1 MAAWETTSS
10 GPCPRSKGRAA
21 MSSSGRTAIAPDRGA
36 NLTVPGIV
44 ARAKPTVIRH
54 GNPTKL
60 RLRALVRGFFEW

>member
-1 MAAWETTSS
+1 
-10 GPCPRSKGRAA
+10 